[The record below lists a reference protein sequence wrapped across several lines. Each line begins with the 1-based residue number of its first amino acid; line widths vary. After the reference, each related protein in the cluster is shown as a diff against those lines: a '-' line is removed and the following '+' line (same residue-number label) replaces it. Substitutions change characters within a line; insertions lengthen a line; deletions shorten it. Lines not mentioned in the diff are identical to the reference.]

1 MDTKI
6 FNKLN
11 QLKIKIDFHDNKYH
25 SEDNPEISDFEYD
38 KLCQEYDTLINENPR
53 FKFLERKT
61 VGSQTSNQFQKV

>member
-11 QLKIKIDFHDNKYH
+11 ELKNKIDFHDDKYH

-38 KLCQEYDTLINENPR
+38 KLCQEYDTL
-53 FKFLERKT
+53 T
-61 VGSQTSNQFQKV
+61 VSYTHLTLPTKRIV